1 MSRAFAKHNLRSL
14 ALVGI
19 AGSAACE
26 TSPEATELDRVVL
39 AMGGH
44 DAVSAA
50 TNERIVAHGDRYFPG
65 QGASYT
71 EPRHLSTFDYVRTAE
86 LDADRLHIDHDH
98 VHDYL
103 YDDRYRFTEV
113 VDGTAGFVAGH
124 DGYFPAPLESTM
136 FSSRVTSELQ
146 HARLVS
152 PLRLIREAL
161 GDPSRVTDRGTLEVE
176 GRTYPVLAIAGPG
189 EQPVEL
195 LIDPET
201 HLPASARRL
210 EDNPPLGDTLIEA
223 RFDDYRPV
231 DGLQLPH
238 RVDLRAGGLPLH
250 SEQRSSITLNVAT
263 GPETYAIP
271 ASFQPP
277 QVAYE
282 PRLGELGQ
290 RSFELMVSIKYLAL
304 PVFYFD
310 QAGTPVVMNELAP
323 GVLHIV
329 GMTHHSLLIERSDHL
344 VMVETPTPFPG
355 WSQAV
360 LDEIKRRYPTKPI
373 RYIVV
378 SHFHNDHSGGIRNFV
393 DGGGVTV
400 LVGAASAPFYDRVL
414 ATPHTLVSDR
424 LAERPVPVAIQAVE
438 DRAVLADP
446 ARAIEVHHVQTTHA
460 NDMLIV
466 YLPGQK
472 LLFTADLFNPN
483 FGGIGMS
490 VPNPKFAVMA
500 RELYDEVIRLG
511 LDVQTIAGAHGQGTA
526 TFEEL
531 RIAAGR

>member
-1 MSRAFAKHNLRSL
+1 
-14 ALVGI
+14 
-19 AGSAACE
+19 
-26 TSPEATELDRVVL
+26 
-39 AMGGH
+39 
-44 DAVSAA
+44 
-50 TNERIVAHGDRYFPG
+50 
-65 QGASYT
+65 
-71 EPRHLSTFDYVRTAE
+71 
-86 LDADRLHIDHDH
+86 
-98 VHDYL
+98 
-103 YDDRYRFTEV
+103 
-113 VDGTAGFVAGH
+113 
-124 DGYFPAPLESTM
+124 
-136 FSSRVTSELQ
+136 
-146 HARLVS
+146 
-152 PLRLIREAL
+152 
-161 GDPSRVTDRGTLEVE
+161 
-176 GRTYPVLAIAGPG
+176 
-189 EQPVEL
+189 
-195 LIDPET
+195 
-201 HLPASARRL
+201 
-210 EDNPPLGDTLIEA
+210 
-223 RFDDYRPV
+223 
-231 DGLQLPH
+231 
-238 RVDLRAGGLPLH
+238 
-250 SEQRSSITLNVAT
+250 
-263 GPETYAIP
+263 
-271 ASFQPP
+271 
-277 QVAYE
+277 
-282 PRLGELGQ
+282 
-290 RSFELMVSIKYLAL
+290 
-304 PVFYFD
+304 
-310 QAGTPVVMNELAP
+310 
-323 GVLHIV
+323 
-329 GMTHHSLLIERSDHL
+329 
-344 VMVETPTPFPG
+344 MVETPTPFPG